1 MIELDAN
8 GQIPRRDVRCRAYH
22 VAGYKAG
29 EAWAGIQFFS
39 ASGYP
44 TEAQIEAYP
53 TFCGWASPEILG
65 DQRSSQPSDDS
76 TSAAPARI
84 RFALVE
90 YQDRPH
96 LDMWSSEH
104 RRSQS
109 DYADR
114 DNFIAWVTDTME
126 PLPPAR
132 VPAVPTLAQQL
143 EAMASQSEPLS
154 ISQRQLLRSVIKML
168 PDQE

>member
-53 TFCGWASPEILG
+53 TFCGWASPEIRG
-65 DQRSSQPSDDS
+65 DQRSSQPSEDNS
-76 TSAAPARI
+76 SSKPVRI

-90 YQDRPH
+90 YQGMPH
-96 LDMWSSEH
+96 LDMWTSEH
-104 RRSQS
+104 RSQV

-132 VPAVPTLAQQL
+132 VPPAPTLVQQL
-143 EAMASQSEPLS
+143 EAMATQSEPLS
-154 ISQRQLLRSVIKML
+154 SVQRQLLKSVIKML
-168 PDQE
+168 PDQD